1 MSETTFSIRGA
12 TPADAEEIARLID
25 GLAAYERLAHESK
38 PDPEAIR
45 RHLDPATSPRCNALL
60 ALADGVDRPIGF
72 ALFFFSYS
80 TFLTRFGLYL
90 EDLFVEPAY
99 RGRGIGKALLS
110 RVVDIARENGCG
122 RVEWS
127 VLDWNEDAI
136 GFYRSLGATAMDE
149 WTTMRLSGE
158 ALSRFPGK

>member
-1 MSETTFSIRGA
+1 MSGNAFSIRA
-12 TPADAEEIARLID
+12 ASPADAHEIARLID

-45 RHLDPATSPRCNALL
+45 RHLDPASSPRCDALL
-60 ALADGVDRPIGF
+60 AFADGVDRPIGF
-72 ALFFFSYS
+72 ALFFYSYS

-90 EDLFVEPAY
+90 EDLFVEPAF

-110 RVVDIARENGCG
+110 RVVDIARENECG

-136 GFYRSLGATAMDE
+136 GFYLSLGAIAMDE
-149 WTTMRLSGE
+149 WTTMRLAGD
-158 ALSRFPGK
+158 ALRRFPGR